1 MNSRVPRPLR
11 VLIVDD
17 NEDHV
22 ESMQLLLE
30 ASGHVGHGVRDG
42 PSAILAV
49 AQFDPDVMLL
59 DIRLPG
65 PNGWD
70 VAREVRK
77 VSKRR
82 IALIAISGEYVNGS
96 DRALGKMVGFDHYL
110 VKPVNFGELDALLR
124 RYAGQLPSY
133 TP

>member
-1 MNSRVPRPLR
+1 MTNFVTRPLR

-17 NEDHV
+17 NQDQV

-30 ASGHVGHGVRDG
+30 SSGHVGHGVHDG
-42 PSAILAV
+42 GSAIPAI

-65 PNGWD
+65 ATGWD
-70 VAREVRK
+70 VAREVRR

-82 IALIAISGEYVNGS
+82 IVLIAISGEYINAS

-110 VKPVNFGELDALLR
+110 AKPVDFAELDALLQK
-124 RYAGQLPSY
+124 YAGQLRSA
-133 TP
+133 TG